1 MATGTFTINVTIPVT
16 GASDP
21 DRAARG
27 IVQGLLDTTKMQVGV
42 GPLTGGNITY
52 PTPATIIGSWAYTP
66 ST

>member
-1 MATGTFTINVTIPVT
+1 MATGSFTISITIPIT

-27 IVQGLLDTTKMQVGV
+27 IVQGLLDTTKMLVGV

-52 PTPATIIGSWAYTP
+52 PTPATIIGTWTYVP